1 MVSDL
6 QANQNLNY
14 KAKWEQKTD
23 SMIQKGIIRNK
34 VHDMNKRQ
42 AIDIRA
48 KRAKLAA
55 LLAAEDKMYEREF
68 MENQET
74 PEQVRAK
81 MAQRLEALKAQ
92 RE

>member
-1 MVSDL
+1 
-6 QANQNLNY
+6 
-14 KAKWEQKTD
+14 
-23 SMIQKGIIRNK
+23 MIKKGIIRNK
-34 VHDMNKRQ
+34 IQDMNKRQ

-55 LLAAEDKMYEREF
+55 LLAAEDQMYEREF

>member
-1 MVSDL
+1 
-6 QANQNLNY
+6 
-14 KAKWEQKTD
+14 
-23 SMIQKGIIRNK
+23 
-34 VHDMNKRQ
+34 MNKRH